1 MGKRAKPEPS
11 GASQLA
17 GRGGGTV
24 GRGGGAGGRGTKKSK
39 MKAAA
44 ETSKE
49 SQVIGPLMIRTK
61 SVDLAGPKGS
71 CGRCGFKENAE
82 HPFPDVKFPGE
93 EIKKF
98 PFGCSF
104 HVRGFVKGKFW
115 MDYIWP
121 TLCGACEND
130 SELADSFE
138 ACCQAADG
146 KRFSATLPQDVT
158 MGTQTG
164 ITVYSDCVLITDAQ
178 YQTDIAPAG
187 AQSLTPQQA
196 GERATE
202 VQNEHEGD
210 AVTGTLALDPTSPYL
225 RVRRFTTTLNT
236 RSEKALSA
244 DDCCR
249 EGAASSL
256 EEAANKLMRE
266 QMPITLRGNV
276 GIPTVAELKA
286 RALGAARGLGLL
298 TDPTPPAAP
307 TGKLAIA
314 DGSVDDGGG
323 AAALPPGD
331 VGASQGPASLGPN
344 TDDTRPPRSA
354 FDNAIQVPDAV
365 PAGAARGSMGDDAGP
380 LPSGASDHSR
390 GASSMMTGTPPSVKK
405 PGVANDASEKARL
418 KELKDSISLGRVLT
432 KGKDHGIGDKIYA
445 LRRWKPD
452 SDVLGGEKDNYLGDI
467 DWCTTL
473 GGKAIEQMGQDTRL
487 RLLGNIKH
495 VDLSDAVPF
504 KLQLCAVAAKEM
516 FDVGGKVEIC
526 IPWKQCAGEFSMLHP
541 RFSAAGVPD
550 AELVETGRTFF
561 INSLVLP
568 YTKQDKVHNSWM
580 MDLID
585 QILPRV
591 KSEAVREE
599 AGVCKDLAKEIYV
612 YAESLRILIDPSP
625 TALLECDIRSEV
637 RKFLREE
644 AGPEWRVVVTTFG
657 SEWKA
662 CLEEYNRSYH
672 TDVKYGEKVSSVER
686 VPGDA
691 IKTLTV
697 QDISSI
703 IANLKEWGP
712 LLRLGA
718 ARNIMNHFRD
728 KLEDF
733 IKKSVLAS
741 DIGHQAVP
749 DIEEVTKLNLE
760 FLDLLS
766 LTPKLRAISEDTVQA
781 FNKIYADLEMFQ
793 EKVYIKGKSDKLVE
807 ACDAYDPKRDE
818 TVQKIAVA
826 LTESQGAH
834 FGSGEVVAELI
845 GCARTCFNHVVQMG
859 LDFTAEAEATDAW
872 AETAEMMKKMLAVA
886 AGAVNRIGEFDADAR
901 EIHRLVVTKMM
912 LIQLMMSIGAVTA
925 REPFADLHVD
935 LADDAQEDPE
945 QPQGEGAST
954 TQGADGSD
962 GADGKKTLEVTIL
975 VDFKAFEALAN
986 VAIKTGRD
994 LLKEFSTVYW
1004 DLVADATEY
1013 AVKDMDAL
1021 SGGIMNGGGK
1031 SWTDGPSSLQN
1042 WEEVLTQIKATLFK
1056 QKGLAT
1062 KARALKG
1069 DILKQLGELKKTADE
1084 HGKMSE
1090 FGGLEASA
1098 LKAAGRTEATLFEA
1112 RFAQLVKGGVHAKD
1126 HKACLLAFRDELY
1139 GAKYFKEKDIHPV
1152 IAAKLGEM
1160 LTQ

>member
-61 SVDLAGPKGS
+61 SVDLTGPKGS
-71 CGRCGFKENAE
+71 CGRCGFKEDAE
-82 HPFPDVKFPGE
+82 HPFPD
-93 EIKKF
+93 
-98 PFGCSF
+98 
-104 HVRGFVKGKFW
+104 GKFW
-115 MDYIWP
+115 MDYTWP

-202 VQNEHEGD
+202 VQNEHKGD

-225 RVRRFTTTLNT
+225 KVRRFTTTLNT

-286 RALGAARGLGLL
+286 RAL
-298 TDPTPPAAP
+298 
-307 TGKLAIA
+307 
-314 DGSVDDGGG
+314 
-323 AAALPPGD
+323 
-331 VGASQGPASLGPN
+331 ASLGPN
-344 TDDTRPPRSA
+344 TDDARPPRSA
-354 FDNAIQVPDAV
+354 FDNAIQVPDSV

-405 PGVANDASEKARL
+405 PGAANDASEKARL
-418 KELKDSISLGRVLT
+418 KELKDSISLGRILT

-452 SDVLGGEKDNYLGDI
+452 SDVLGGEKDNYLSDI

-550 AELVETGRTFF
+550 AELVETGRAFF
-561 INSLVLP
+561 INNLILP
-568 YTKQDKVHNSWM
+568 YTKQDKIHNSWM

-686 VPGDA
+686 VLGDA

-728 KLEDF
+728 KLGDF

-818 TVQKIAVA
+818 TAQKIAVA

-834 FGSGEVVAELI
+834 FGSGEVVAKLI

-859 LDFTAEAEATDAW
+859 LDFTAEDETTDTW

-886 AGAVNRIGEFDADAR
+886 AGAVNRIGGFDADAR
-901 EIHRLVVTKMM
+901 EIHRLVVTKIM
-912 LIQLMMSIGAVTA
+912 LIQLMLSIGAVTA
-925 REPFADLHVD
+925 RKPFADLHVD

-975 VDFKAFEALAN
+975 ADFKAFEALAK

-1013 AVKDMDAL
+1013 AVKEMDAL

-1031 SWTDGPSSLQN
+1031 SWTDGASSLQN

-1069 DILKQLGELKKTADE
+1069 DMLKQLGELKKTADE

-1098 LKAAGRTEATLFEA
+1098 LKAVGRAEATLFEA

-1126 HKACLLAFRDELY
+1126 HKECLLAFRDELHD
-1139 GAKYFKEKDIHPV
+1139 AKYFKEKDIHPV
-1152 IAAKLGEM
+1152 IAAKLEEM